1 MAYEDEQRRRR
12 SVQLTP
18 EQKDWIIRAMAA
30 QQAGQPAPPL
40 PTRSVGARG
49 PDHPQY
55 VTPLGNERP
64 AANQGR
70 EVLAPAY
77 VDPKSQAIAQ
87 TPGIIRPA
95 HSMLDKIFRP
105 GRADAAN
112 QMNREY
118 LENALKNQ
126 SEQQYNQARTNSL
139 QQDAAIKELQ
149 RRAMSGDDPKAL
161 ESLKEFY
168 KAEALRRG
176 GGGRYDSD
184 LYLQQLAQ
192 EGVAGRDSAGVGE
205 RIGSG
210 EPGAPAGG
218 DDSTTGLPLTSV
230 LPGNLTLSEARNRV
244 ETEIAKR
251 QAQIDELDRELKS
264 LDVEG
269 TTRPGRVD
277 WLTESTLDEYGADEP
292 NVGIDLDWIAKRKQ
306 EIPIE
311 RAKLV
316 KDKSILEEHRRRPA
330 AGQGGAT
337 QAGAAII
344 Q

>member
-126 SEQQYNQARTNSL
+126 SEQQYNQARTSSL

-149 RRAMSGDDPKAL
+149 RRAMDGDPKAL

-192 EGVAGRDSAGVGE
+192 EGSIDAG
-205 RIGSG
+205 
-210 EPGAPAGG
+210 GG
-218 DDSTTGLPLTSV
+218 DDAVRRERGESPPPRAPASGDTMWSKDTLTKLGSIADMTPTEMSQANDDEKIAELQKIVDTGMITKTKWRMGGDFTPSKDSV
-230 LPGNLTLSEARNRV
+230 SVEEATPNQIAEAR
-244 ETEIAKR
+244 AGLK
-251 QAQIDELDRELKS
+251 ELQE
-264 LDVEG
+264 
-269 TTRPGRVD
+269 
-277 WLTESTLDEYGADEP
+277 
-292 NVGIDLDWIAKRKQ
+292 RKQ
-306 EIPIE
+306 LLRSSAE
-311 RAKLV
+311 RYSPTRAT
-316 KDKSILEEHRRRPA
+316 LE
-330 AGQGGAT
+330 
-337 QAGAAII
+337 
-344 Q
+344 